1 MNSPE
6 RRERNMYP
14 RINKGLSIDAG
25 AMKRIAIIA
34 MFIDHMTL
42 CFLEVAKTS
51 DGKRVMN
58 TFEAGRT
65 LDSIGRGIGR
75 LAFPIFCFLIVEGF
89 LYTRNRW
96 KYLARLLVFA
106 AVSQVPF
113 CLLVFPYSDKRHA
126 DTIFTL
132 AAGYVLIWIV
142 ETLAG
147 YFRVNDYLPAP
158 RSIAPEGEEEPK
170 DRPEL
175 KLPAGF
181 DKKWIRVVLFL
192 IPACAAVYGICR
204 LARWGGF
211 DYSYGGVIFILILYL
226 LYRYR
231 ETALLAA
238 CAWLTYYNHNE
249 LLAITGFCLIWC
261 YNGKRGKQNK
271 YFFYLFYPGHLLL
284 LYLIRKAIFGA

>member
-1 MNSPE
+1 MI
-6 RRERNMYP
+6 YQ
-14 RINKGLSIDAG
+14 RIGRDGIDAG
-25 AMKRIAIIA
+25 VMKRIAIIA

-42 CFLEVAKTS
+42 CFLEVARDSK
-51 DGKRVMN
+51 GHRIMN
-58 TFEAGRT
+58 TFAAGKT

-75 LAFPIFCFLIVEGF
+75 LAFPVFCFLIVEGF

-96 KYLARLLVFA
+96 KYLVRLLVFA

-113 CLLVFPYSDKRHA
+113 CLLVFPDSQKRHA

-147 YFRVNDYLPAP
+147 YMGADDFLPAR
-158 RSIAPEGEEEPK
+158 RSRYIEEEEGYGK
-170 DRPEL
+170 GKRAVL
-175 KLPAGF
+175 TLPARL
-181 DKKWIRVVLFL
+181 DRKWIRFILFM
-192 IPACAAVYGICR
+192 IPSLAACFGICW
-204 LARWGGF
+204 LAKWFGC
-211 DYSYGGVIFILILYL
+211 DYSYGGVICILLLYL

-231 ETALLAA
+231 EYSIAA
-238 CAWLTYYNHNE
+238 AWAWLTNYNHNE
-249 LLAITGFCLIWC
+249 LLAITGFWLIWC

-271 YFFYLFYPGHLLL
+271 YFFYLFYPGHLIF